1 MNCNLNFRR
10 PILLPGLLYKM
21 KAFKIT
27 SSIICTAIL
36 VFHFNAFRQEL
47 QFPKSASFQSTP
59 SIQGRSEVTLS
70 VPFQVLIFH
79 CQIDFINLFI
89 FNCLTSDIY
98 FFIFNCLMSDI
109 NLFFFNCL
117 RSNFCFPKII
127 PFASRTEQ
135 LFMDARPQF
144 RILNSSRKMM
154 ICYLRDTNKF
164 DVFHPVH
171 EYTRIQILNKRHQT
185 NTVCTF

>member
-21 KAFKIT
+21 KALEIT

-36 VFHFNAFRQEL
+36 VFDFNAFRQEL

-59 SIQGRSEVTLS
+59 SIQGRSEGTLS

-117 RSNFCFPKII
+117 TSTFCFPKII

-171 EYTRIQILNKRHQT
+171 EYIRIQILNKRHQT